1 MTILQLILLI
11 VVMLS
16 GWPVGRFIASKTTE
30 ELEAG
35 KIWFKLIC
43 AVSLAAV
50 IISPFI
56 FQGDTLVFLVASCF
70 FIFLLSLASLMY
82 KKRK

>member
-16 GWPVGRFIASKTTE
+16 GWPAGRFIASKTTE

-43 AVSLAAV
+43 AASLIVAFA
-50 IISPFI
+50 SLFI
-56 FQGDTLVFLVASCF
+56 FRDENLVFLVASCF
-70 FIFLLSLASLMY
+70 FIFLLSLASLRY

>member
-43 AVSLAAV
+43 
-50 IISPFI
+50 IISFI
-56 FQGDTLVFLVASCF
+56 AIIASFFLIKGENLVFLVASCF
-70 FIFLLSLASLMY
+70 FIFLLSLASLRH

>member
-11 VVMLS
+11 IVMLS
-16 GWPVGRFIASKTTE
+16 GWPAGRFIASKTTE

-43 AVSLAAV
+43 IVSFVAMLLSFFL
-50 IISPFI
+50 IK
-56 FQGDTLVFLVASCF
+56 GDTLVFLVASCF

-82 KKRK
+82 KKR